1 MNEKDRLPKI
11 HPSASVG
18 SDVFLGDWSVVG
30 PRTIIEGDVEIGRAA
45 WITSDVIIGGG
56 QKELGSLRAGD
67 FLHLGVR
74 SFINIAD
81 RVTIGNEV
89 GLGVE
94 TKLYTHGG
102 YLSVINGFPFQ
113 RGPIKIGSNVWLPN
127 AMVLPNVKIG
137 SNVVVAA
144 MSLVNKDLPN
154 GCLAGGVPVKV
165 IRKKW
170 YPTAK
175 VNYWPTV
182 YQIIADAKRQ
192 GIESYRPLDSIPDI
206 IVGPT
211 IFNLASREIKGPV
224 TKDSEQVR
232 DLLRRQ
238 GIRFRYY
245 DKGGMYA
252 PWD

>member
-1 MNEKDRLPKI
+1 MNDKDRLPKI
-11 HPSASVG
+11 HPSATVG
-18 SDVFLGDWSVVG
+18 TDVILGDWSVVG
-30 PRTIIEGDVEIGRAA
+30 PRAIIEGDVEIGRAA
-45 WITSDVIIGGG
+45 WITSDVVIGGG

-67 FLHLGVR
+67 FLHMGVR

-81 RVTIGNEV
+81 KVTIGHEV

-113 RGPIKIGSNVWLPN
+113 RGPITIGSNVWIPN

-137 SNVVVAA
+137 SDVVVAA

-154 GCLAGGVPVKV
+154 GCLAAGIPAKV
-165 IRKKW
+165 IEAGK
-170 YPTAK
+170 YPKYLVLDWTH
-175 VNYWPTV
+175 YGGG
-182 YQIIADAKRQ
+182 ADDD
-192 GIESYRPLDSIPDI
+192 ES
-206 IVGPT
+206 
-211 IFNLASREIKGPV
+211 IFHIGDTEFDLFARTLRGPV
-224 TKDSEQVR
+224 TLETEKVR
-232 DLLRRQ
+232 NSLRRQ

-245 DKGGMYA
+245 DKEGVYA

>member
-1 MNEKDRLPKI
+1 
-11 HPSASVG
+11 
-18 SDVFLGDWSVVG
+18 
-30 PRTIIEGDVEIGRAA
+30 
-45 WITSDVIIGGG
+45 WINPDVIIGGG

-67 FLHLGVR
+67 FLHIGVR
-74 SFINIAD
+74 GFINIAD
-81 RVTIGNEV
+81 EVTIGDEV

-154 GCLAGGVPVKV
+154 GCLAGGVPAKV
-165 IRKKW
+165 IEADKYPKRKSHPHSTIVEKTKF
-170 YPTAK
+170 YF
-175 VNYWPTV
+175 N
-182 YQIIADAKRQ
+182 DMS
-192 GIESYRPLDSIPDI
+192 IE
-206 IVGPT
+206 
-211 IFNLASREIKGPV
+211 GPV
-224 TKDSEQVR
+224 TEAAEDYR
-232 DLLRRQ
+232 DKLRRQ